1 MKQRTFTMLKPD
13 AVKRRLTGEIL
24 ARFEKRGLKIVAAK
38 TLMISDDLAK
48 THYGEHSD
56 KPFFGDLISYI
67 TSGPVFAMV
76 LEGDDVIS
84 MVRKMVG
91 ATNPKEAAVG
101 TIRGDFAIDTG
112 RNIVHA
118 SDSEESAE
126 REINLFFDESEFCDY
141 ELPDEDIIYE
151 EP

>member
-13 AVKRRLTGEIL
+13 AVKRKLTGEIL

-101 TIRGDFAIDTG
+101 TIRGDYAIDTG

>member
-24 ARFEKRGLKIVAAK
+24 TRFEKRGLKVIAAK
-38 TLMISDDLAK
+38 TLMISEDLAK

-56 KPFFGDLISYI
+56 KPFFNDLISYI

-84 MVRKMVG
+84 LVRKMVG
-91 ATNPKEAAVG
+91 ATNPKEADIG
-101 TIRGDFAIDTG
+101 TIRGDYGIDTG

-118 SDSEESAE
+118 SDSEESAQ
-126 REINLFFDESEFCDY
+126 REINLFFDETEFCDY
-141 ELPDEDIIYE
+141 ELPDDDIIYE

>member
-1 MKQRTFTMLKPD
+1 MRQRTYAMLKPA

-24 ARFEKRGLKIVAAK
+24 TRFEKRGLKVIAAK

-56 KPFFGDLISYI
+56 KPFFNDLISYI

-84 MVRKMVG
+84 LVRKMVG
-91 ATNPKEAAVG
+91 ATNPKEADVG
-101 TIRGDFAIDTG
+101 TIRGDYGIDTG
-112 RNIVHA
+112 RNIIHA
-118 SDSEESAE
+118 SDSEESAQ

>member
-1 MKQRTFTMLKPD
+1 MRQRTFTMLKPD

-24 ARFEKRGLKIVAAK
+24 SRFEKRGMKVIAAK

-48 THYGEHSD
+48 THYAEHRD

-76 LEGDDVIS
+76 LEGDDVINQ
-84 MVRKMVG
+84 VRNMVG

-101 TIRGDFAIDTG
+101 TIRGDYAMDTG

-118 SDSEESAE
+118 SDSEESAV
-126 REINLFFDESEFCDY
+126 REIALFFDEAEFCDY
-141 ELPDEDIIYE
+141 KLPDEDIVYE

>member
-24 ARFEKRGLKIVAAK
+24 TRFEKRGLKVIAAK
-38 TLMISDDLAK
+38 TLMISEDLAK

-56 KPFFGDLISYI
+56 KPFFNDLISYI

-84 MVRKMVG
+84 LVRKMVG
-91 ATNPKEAAVG
+91 ATNPKEADIG
-101 TIRGDFAIDTG
+101 TIRGDYGIDTG

-118 SDSEESAE
+118 SDSEESAQ
-126 REINLFFDESEFCDY
+126 REINLFFDETEFCDY
-141 ELPDEDIIYE
+141 ELLDEDIIYE

>member
-24 ARFEKRGLKIVAAK
+24 TRFEKRGLKIIAAK
-38 TLMISDDLAK
+38 TLMISEDLAK
-48 THYGEHSD
+48 THYEEHSD
-56 KPFFGDLISYI
+56 KPFFNDLISYI

-84 MVRKMVG
+84 LVRKMVG
-91 ATNPKEAAVG
+91 ATNPKEADIG
-101 TIRGDFAIDTG
+101 TIRGDYGIDTG

-118 SDSEESAE
+118 SDSEESAK
-126 REINLFFDESEFCDY
+126 REIDLFFDESEFCDY

>member
-24 ARFEKRGLKIVAAK
+24 TRFEKRGLKVIAAK

-56 KPFFGDLISYI
+56 KPFFNDLISYI

-84 MVRKMVG
+84 LVRKMVG
-91 ATNPKEAAVG
+91 ATNPKEADVG
-101 TIRGDFAIDTG
+101 TIRGDYGIDTG
-112 RNIVHA
+112 RNIIHA
-118 SDSEESAE
+118 SDSEESAQ
-126 REINLFFDESEFCDY
+126 REINLFFDESEVCDY

>member
-1 MKQRTFTMLKPD
+1 MRQRTFTMLKPD

-24 ARFEKRGLKIVAAK
+24 ARFEKRGIKIVAAK

-91 ATNPKEAAVG
+91 ATNPKEADVG
-101 TIRGDFAIDTG
+101 TIRGDYAIDLG
-112 RNIVHA
+112 RNVIHA
-118 SDSEESAE
+118 SDSEASAE

-141 ELPDEDIIYE
+141 ELPYEDIIYE
-151 EP
+151 

>member
-13 AVKRRLTGEIL
+13 AVKRRLKGEIL
-24 ARFEKRGLKIVAAK
+24 TRFEKRGLKVIAAK
-38 TLMISDDLAK
+38 TLMISEDLAK

-56 KPFFGDLISYI
+56 KPFFNDLISYI

-84 MVRKMVG
+84 LVRKMVG
-91 ATNPKEAAVG
+91 ATNPKEADIG
-101 TIRGDFAIDTG
+101 TIRGDYGIDTG

-118 SDSEESAE
+118 SDSEESAQ
-126 REINLFFDESEFCDY
+126 REINLFFDETEFCDY

>member
-1 MKQRTFTMLKPD
+1 MKQRTFAMLKPD
-13 AVKRRLTGEIL
+13 AVKRRLTGKIL
-24 ARFEKRGLKIVAAK
+24 TRFEERGIKLIAAK
-38 TLMISDDLAK
+38 TLMISEELAK
-48 THYGEHSD
+48 THYGEHSE
-56 KPFFGDLISYI
+56 KPFFNDLVSYI

-91 ATNPKEAAVG
+91 ATNPKEADVG
-101 TIRGDFAIDTG
+101 TIRGDYAIDLG
-112 RNIVHA
+112 RNVVHA
-118 SDSEESAE
+118 SDSEESAV

-151 EP
+151 

>member
-24 ARFEKRGLKIVAAK
+24 TRFEKRGLKVIAAK

-56 KPFFGDLISYI
+56 KPFFNDLISYI

-84 MVRKMVG
+84 LVRKMVG
-91 ATNPKEAAVG
+91 ATNPKEADVG
-101 TIRGDFAIDTG
+101 TIRGDYAIDLG
-112 RNIVHA
+112 RNVVHA
-118 SDSEESAE
+118 SDSEESAV

-151 EP
+151 

>member
-24 ARFEKRGLKIVAAK
+24 TRFEKRGLKVIAAK

-56 KPFFGDLISYI
+56 KPFFNDLITYI

-84 MVRKMVG
+84 LVRKMVG
-91 ATNPKEAAVG
+91 ATNPKEADVG
-101 TIRGDFAIDTG
+101 TIRGDYGIDTG
-112 RNIVHA
+112 RNIIHA
-118 SDSEESAE
+118 SDSEESAQ

>member
-1 MKQRTFTMLKPD
+1 MRQRTFTMLKPD

-24 ARFEKRGLKIVAAK
+24 ARFEKRGIKIVAAK

-56 KPFFGDLISYI
+56 KPFFGDLIAYI

-91 ATNPKEAAVG
+91 ATNPKEADVG
-101 TIRGDFAIDTG
+101 TIRGDYAIDLG
-112 RNIVHA
+112 RNVIHA
-118 SDSEESAE
+118 SDSEASAE

-151 EP
+151 

>member
-24 ARFEKRGLKIVAAK
+24 TRFEKRGLKVIAAK
-38 TLMISDDLAK
+38 TLMISEDLAK

-56 KPFFGDLISYI
+56 KPFFNDLISYI

-84 MVRKMVG
+84 LVRKMVG
-91 ATNPKEAAVG
+91 STNPKEADIG
-101 TIRGDFAIDTG
+101 TIRGDYGIDTG

-118 SDSEESAE
+118 SDSEESAQ
-126 REINLFFDESEFCDY
+126 REINLFFDETEFCDY

>member
-24 ARFEKRGLKIVAAK
+24 TRFEKRGLKVIAAK

-48 THYGEHSD
+48 THYGEHSE
-56 KPFFGDLISYI
+56 KPFFNDLITYI

-84 MVRKMVG
+84 LVRKMVG
-91 ATNPKEAAVG
+91 ATNPKEAEVG
-101 TIRGDFAIDTG
+101 TIRGDYGIDTG

-118 SDSEESAE
+118 SDSEESAQ

>member
-24 ARFEKRGLKIVAAK
+24 TRFEKRGLKVIAAK

-56 KPFFGDLISYI
+56 KPFFNDFISYI

-84 MVRKMVG
+84 LVRKMVG
-91 ATNPKEAAVG
+91 ATNPKEADVG
-101 TIRGDFAIDTG
+101 TIRGDYGIDTG
-112 RNIVHA
+112 RNIIHA
-118 SDSEESAE
+118 SDSEESAQ

>member
-24 ARFEKRGLKIVAAK
+24 TRFEKRGLKVVAAK

-48 THYGEHSD
+48 THYGEHSE

-84 MVRKMVG
+84 LVRKMVG
-91 ATNPKEAAVG
+91 ATNPKEADIG
-101 TIRGDFAIDTG
+101 TIRGDYAIDMG
-112 RNIVHA
+112 RNIIHA

>member
-1 MKQRTFTMLKPD
+1 MLKPD

-84 MVRKMVG
+84 IVRKMVG

-101 TIRGDFAIDTG
+101 TIRGDYAIDTG

>member
-24 ARFEKRGLKIVAAK
+24 TRFEKRGLKVIAAK
-38 TLMISDDLAK
+38 TLMISEDLAK

-56 KPFFGDLISYI
+56 KPFFNDLISYI

-84 MVRKMVG
+84 LVRKMVG
-91 ATNPKEAAVG
+91 ATNPKEADIG
-101 TIRGDFAIDTG
+101 TIRGDFGIDTG

-118 SDSEESAE
+118 SDSEESAQ
-126 REINLFFDESEFCDY
+126 REINLFFDETEFCDY

>member
-24 ARFEKRGLKIVAAK
+24 TRFEKRGLKVIAAK
-38 TLMISDDLAK
+38 TLMISEDLAK

-56 KPFFGDLISYI
+56 KPFFNDLISYI
-67 TSGPVFAMV
+67 TSGPV
-76 LEGDDVIS
+76 
-84 MVRKMVG
+84 G
-91 ATNPKEAAVG
+91 ATNPKEADIG
-101 TIRGDFAIDTG
+101 TIRGDYGIDTG

-118 SDSEESAE
+118 SDSEESAQ
-126 REINLFFDESEFCDY
+126 REINLFFDETEFCDY

>member
-24 ARFEKRGLKIVAAK
+24 TRFEKRGLKVIAAK
-38 TLMISDDLAK
+38 TLMISEDLAK

-56 KPFFGDLISYI
+56 KPFFNDLISYI

-84 MVRKMVG
+84 LVRKMVG
-91 ATNPKEAAVG
+91 ATNPKEADIG
-101 TIRGDFAIDTG
+101 TIRGDYGIDTG

-118 SDSEESAE
+118 SDSEESAQ
-126 REINLFFDESEFCDY
+126 REINLFFDETEFCDY
-141 ELPDEDIIYE
+141 ELPDEDII
-151 EP
+151 

>member
-24 ARFEKRGLKIVAAK
+24 TRFEKRGLKVIAAK
-38 TLMISDDLAK
+38 THMISEDLAK

-56 KPFFGDLISYI
+56 KPFFNDLISYI

-84 MVRKMVG
+84 LVRKMVG
-91 ATNPKEAAVG
+91 ATNPKEADIG
-101 TIRGDFAIDTG
+101 TIRGDYGIDTG

-118 SDSEESAE
+118 SDSEESAQ
-126 REINLFFDESEFCDY
+126 REINLFFDETEFCDY

>member
-24 ARFEKRGLKIVAAK
+24 TRFEKRGLKVIAAK
-38 TLMISDDLAK
+38 TLMISEDLAK
-48 THYGEHSD
+48 THYGDHSD
-56 KPFFGDLISYI
+56 KPFFNDLISYI

-84 MVRKMVG
+84 LVRKMVG
-91 ATNPKEAAVG
+91 ATNPKEADIG
-101 TIRGDFAIDTG
+101 TIRGDYGIDTG

-118 SDSEESAE
+118 SDSEESAQ
-126 REINLFFDESEFCDY
+126 REINLFFDETEFCDY

>member
-24 ARFEKRGLKIVAAK
+24 TRFEKRGLKVIAAK
-38 TLMISDDLAK
+38 TLMISEDLAK

-56 KPFFGDLISYI
+56 KPFFNDLVSYI

-84 MVRKMVG
+84 LVRKMVG
-91 ATNPKEAAVG
+91 ATNPKEADIG
-101 TIRGDFAIDTG
+101 TIRGDYGIDTG

-118 SDSEESAE
+118 SDSEESAQ
-126 REINLFFDESEFCDY
+126 REINLFFDETEFCDY